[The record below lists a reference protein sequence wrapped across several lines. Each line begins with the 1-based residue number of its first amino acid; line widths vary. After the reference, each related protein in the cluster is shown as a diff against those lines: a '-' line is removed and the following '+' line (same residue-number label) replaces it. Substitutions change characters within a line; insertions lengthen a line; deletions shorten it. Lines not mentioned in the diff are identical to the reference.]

1 VVAQDRPTKK
11 PSVISK
17 KLGKETVL
25 YDQETRA
32 IHVLNPAG
40 IIVWELCDGR
50 HSPEDIE
57 QALREEFRADEQD
70 GILEDVRRIIE
81 RFHSEGLLEGGTPP
95 VK

>member
-1 VVAQDRPTKK
+1 MATQDRPTKK

-32 IHVLNPAG
+32 IHVLNPTG
-40 IIVWELCDGR
+40 IMVWELCDGR

-57 QALREEFRADEQD
+57 RALRDEFRADEKD
-70 GILEDVRRIIE
+70 GILEDVRRILE
-81 RFHSEGLLEGGTPP
+81 RFHSEGLLEGGPSLL
-95 VK
+95 K